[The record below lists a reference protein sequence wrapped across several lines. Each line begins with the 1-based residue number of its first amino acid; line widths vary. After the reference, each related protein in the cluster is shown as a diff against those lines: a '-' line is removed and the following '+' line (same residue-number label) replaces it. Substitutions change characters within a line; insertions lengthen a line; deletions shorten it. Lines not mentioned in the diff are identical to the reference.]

1 MKPTIDLLKKA
12 LRECAKA
19 HRAGFSD
26 RTEDEQIGIASES
39 VPTVNDIRM
48 ICESFYGHSRMIETG
63 WGYTTVYLDCDEM
76 LDELD
81 ETKLRMALPNGTVLA

>member
-1 MKPTIDLLKKA
+1 
-12 LRECAKA
+12 
-19 HRAGFSD
+19 
-26 RTEDEQIGIASES
+26 
-39 VPTVNDIRM
+39 M

-81 ETKLRMALPNGTVLA
+81 ESKLRMALPNGTVLA